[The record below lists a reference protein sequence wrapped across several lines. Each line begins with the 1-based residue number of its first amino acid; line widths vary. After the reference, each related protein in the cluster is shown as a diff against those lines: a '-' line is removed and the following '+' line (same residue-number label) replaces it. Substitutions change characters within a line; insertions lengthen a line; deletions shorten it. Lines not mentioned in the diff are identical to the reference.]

1 MPDLREIKTRIK
13 SIRDTRQITNAMYMI
28 SSSKVQKARASLEN
42 TVPYFEALG
51 DAIAC
56 ILRRI
61 PDIENVY
68 FHNLN
73 KKYSDV
79 ERRGYI
85 IITADKGLA
94 GAYNLNV
101 LKSVSAHLSD
111 SVKSKLYV
119 VGEVGRRFFQNKGAD
134 IAEDF
139 HFSANDPTLSRAR
152 RITEYVVDLYE
163 RGKLDEIYIIYTR
176 FEGAVCET
184 VMEKL
189 LPLHRY
195 TFETLND
202 EVFANE
208 GEMQFYPSADSVI
221 STIVP
226 NYLAGY
232 VYGALIESFCSE
244 QNSRMTAMQGANEN
258 ANEMLHS
265 LAVEYNRARQT
276 AITQEINEIMGGA
289 KLLRAKN
296 KEGQK

>member
-28 SSSKVQKARASLEN
+28 SSSKVRKARASLEN

-51 DAIAC
+51 DAIAS

-73 KKYSDV
+73 KKYNDV

-111 SVKSKLYV
+111 NVKSKLYV

-139 HFSANDPTLSRAR
+139 NFSANDPTLSRAR

-176 FEGAVCET
+176 LEGAVCET

-195 TFETLND
+195 TFKTLNE

-244 QNSRMTAMQGANEN
+244 QNSRMTAMQGANET

-289 KLLRAKN
+289 KLLRVKN
-296 KEGQK
+296 KEGQI